1 MRTDVNIVRVTATAP
16 RRELLLA
23 AAADLFA
30 ARGYHAVGID
40 DIGEAAGI
48 TGPGVYRHFPSK
60 QALLQALCELA
71 VGRMVELARHSEGLE
86 ALVDLH
92 VGFVVRERALL
103 RVWLREQWSL
113 DKDAR
118 RSSTRHLRAYE
129 EVWREALA
137 ARRQDLSPDRVA
149 FVVSAVLGML
159 NTTSH
164 VESPLDGE
172 DRRACLRELAL
183 AALLGSPA

>member
-1 MRTDVNIVRVTATAP
+1 VTTTAP

-48 TGPGVYRHFPSK
+48 TGPGVYRHFASK
-60 QALLQALCELA
+60 QALLQALCEIA
-71 VGRMVELARHSEGLE
+71 VSRMIEAARSAEGLE

-92 VGFVVRERALL
+92 VGFVVREKALI

-113 DKDAR
+113 EKDAR
-118 RSSTRHLRAYE
+118 RASMVQLRRYE
-129 EVWREALA
+129 DVWREALA
-137 ARRQDLSPDRVA
+137 RRRPDLSADEVA
-149 FVVSAVLGML
+149 LVVSSVLGML

-164 VESPLDGE
+164 VESRLSSE
-172 DRRACLRELAL
+172 QRHAALARLAL
-183 AALLGSPA
+183 AALLG

>member
-1 MRTDVNIVRVTATAP
+1 VTTTAP

-30 ARGYHAVGID
+30 TRGYHAVGID
-40 DIGEAAGI
+40 DIGAAAGI

-60 QALLQALCELA
+60 QALLQALCDLA
-71 VGRMVELARHSEGLE
+71 VDRMVELARHTDGLE

-92 VGFVVRERALL
+92 VGFVERERALI

-113 DKDAR
+113 DKEAR

-129 EVWREALA
+129 EVWRVALA
-137 ARRQDLSPDRVA
+137 GRRPDLGADRIA
-149 FVVSAVLGML
+149 LVVSAVLGML

-164 VESPLDGE
+164 VESALGAE
-172 DRRACLRELAL
+172 DRRTALRDLAL
-183 AALLGSPA
+183 AALLG

>member
-1 MRTDVNIVRVTATAP
+1 VTTTAP

-30 ARGYHAVGID
+30 TRGYHAVGID
-40 DIGEAAGI
+40 DIGAAAGI
-48 TGPGVYRHFPSK
+48 TGPGVYRHFASK
-60 QALLQALCELA
+60 QALLQALCDLA
-71 VGRMVELARHSEGLE
+71 VGRMVEQARHTDGLE

-92 VGFVVRERALL
+92 VDFVVRERALI

-113 DKDAR
+113 DKEAR

-129 EVWREALA
+129 EVWRDALA
-137 ARRQDLSPDRVA
+137 PRRRDLAPEGVA
-149 FVVSAVLGML
+149 LVVSSVLGML

-164 VESPLDGE
+164 IDSALSGE
-172 DRRACLRELAL
+172 DRRTALRDLAL
-183 AALLGSPA
+183 AALLGQRTPSAEG

>member
-1 MRTDVNIVRVTATAP
+1 VTTTAP

-30 ARGYHAVGID
+30 TRGYHAVGID
-40 DIGEAAGI
+40 DIGAAAGI
-48 TGPGVYRHFPSK
+48 TGPGVYRHFASK
-60 QALLQALCELA
+60 QALLQALCDLA
-71 VGRMVELARHSEGLE
+71 VGRMVEQARHTDGLE

-92 VGFVVRERALL
+92 VDFVVRERALI

-113 DKDAR
+113 DKEAR

-129 EVWREALA
+129 DVWRDALA
-137 ARRQDLSPDRVA
+137 PRRTDLTPDGVA
-149 FVVSAVLGML
+149 LVVSSVLGML

-164 VESPLDGE
+164 IDSALSAE
-172 DRRACLRELAL
+172 DRRTALRDLAL
-183 AALLGSPA
+183 AALLGQGTPSAEA

>member
-1 MRTDVNIVRVTATAP
+1 VTTTAP

-48 TGPGVYRHFPSK
+48 TGPGVYRHFSSK
-60 QALLQALCELA
+60 QALLQSLCDLA
-71 VGRMVELARHSEGLE
+71 VGRMLEAARSAEGLE

-92 VGFVVRERALL
+92 VDFVVRERALI

-113 DKDAR
+113 EKEAR
-118 RSSTRHLRAYE
+118 RASTVQQRNYE
-129 EVWREALA
+129 GVWLEALA
-137 ARRQDLSPDRVA
+137 QRRPDLPAEEVA
-149 FVVSAVLGML
+149 LVVSSVLGML

-164 VESPLDGE
+164 VDSPLSAE
-172 DRRACLRELAL
+172 DRRTALTRLAL
-183 AALLGSPA
+183 AALLG

>member
-60 QALLQALCELA
+60 QALLQSLCDLA
-71 VGRMVELARHSEGLE
+71 AGRMLDAARSAQGLE

-92 VGFVVRERALL
+92 VDFVVRERRLI

-113 DKDAR
+113 DKEAR
-118 RSSTRHLRAYE
+118 RASTAQLRSYE
-129 EVWREALA
+129 TVWREALGL
-137 ARRQDLSPDRVA
+137 RRPDLLPDEVA
-149 FVVSAVLGML
+149 LVVSSVLGML
-159 NTTSH
+159 NATTH
-164 VESPLDGE
+164 VDSALDP
-172 DRRACLRELAL
+172 DVRRGVLRRLAL
-183 AALLGSPA
+183 ATVFG

>member
-1 MRTDVNIVRVTATAP
+1 VTTTAP

-60 QALLQALCELA
+60 QALLQSLCDRA
-71 VGRMVELARHSEGLE
+71 VGRMLEAARSAEDLE

-92 VGFVVRERALL
+92 VAFVVRERALI

-113 DKDAR
+113 DKEAR
-118 RSSTRHLRAYE
+118 RASAGQLRSYE
-129 EVWREALA
+129 RVWREALG
-137 ARRQDLSPDRVA
+137 RRRPDLPDEEVA
-149 FVVSAVLGML
+149 LVVSAVLGML
-159 NTTSH
+159 NTTTH
-164 VESPLDGE
+164 VESELAPE
-172 DRRACLRELAL
+172 ARCSCLRQLAL
-183 AALLGSPA
+183 AALLG

>member
-1 MRTDVNIVRVTATAP
+1 VTTTAP

-30 ARGYHAVGID
+30 TRGYHAVGID
-40 DIGEAAGI
+40 DIGAAAGI
-48 TGPGVYRHFPSK
+48 TGPGVYRHFASK
-60 QALLQALCELA
+60 QALLQALCDLA
-71 VGRMVELARHSEGLE
+71 VDRMVEQARHTAGLE

-92 VGFVVRERALL
+92 VDFVVRERALI

-113 DKDAR
+113 DKEAR
-118 RSSTRHLRAYE
+118 RASTRHLRAYE

-137 ARRQDLSPDRVA
+137 PRRSDLSPDGVA
-149 FVVSAVLGML
+149 LAVSSVLGML

-164 VESPLDGE
+164 VESALSAE
-172 DRRACLRELAL
+172 DRRTALRDLAL
-183 AALLGSPA
+183 AALLGQR